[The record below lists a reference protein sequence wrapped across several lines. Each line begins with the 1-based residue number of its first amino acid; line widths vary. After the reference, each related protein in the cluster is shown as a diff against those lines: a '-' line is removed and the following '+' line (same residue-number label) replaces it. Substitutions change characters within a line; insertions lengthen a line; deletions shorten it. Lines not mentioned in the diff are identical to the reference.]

1 MTAPRVADAIETR
14 AGAMVH
20 KLLTKLRLTP
30 GAPVMKC
37 LKCHREGTVESVDG
51 DTLAI
56 PDAKIIAGGLA
67 GSSGGYCFHALIN
80 FCSCTRCE
88 DPAMS
93 PPPRTYTLSRTTGPF
108 RGPYRADHLNTI

>member
-1 MTAPRVADAIETR
+1 
-14 AGAMVH
+14 MVH

-93 PPPRTYTLSRTTGPF
+93 PPLGLTPSAGRQALFVGRTEL
-108 RGPYRADHLNTI
+108 II